1 VTSDTARLEIG
12 PGAGELARG
21 MTELGAILI
30 QAGVG
35 ERPRFQTEL
44 VFEEL
49 VTNAIRHGGVD
60 SDHSV
65 AVTIS
70 LTPEDVVL
78 VVSDQG
84 CPFNPLEQPDPV
96 PATSLAEAKVGGLGI
111 MLVRK
116 AASSLAYER
125 ANDRN
130 LVRVVI
136 PRN

>member
-1 VTSDTARLEIG
+1 MTSDTARLEIG
-12 PGAGELARG
+12 HGAGELARG

-30 QAGVG
+30 RAGVG

-49 VTNAIRHGGVD
+49 VTNAIRHGSVD

-65 AVTIS
+65 EVTVS
-70 LTPEDVVL
+70 LTPEHVVL

-84 CPFNPLEQPDPV
+84 RPFNPLAQPDPA
-96 PATSLAEAKVGGLGI
+96 PATSLADAKIGGLGI
-111 MLVRK
+111 MLARK
-116 AASSLAYER
+116 AAGALAYER
-125 ANDRN
+125 ANGRN
-130 LVRVVI
+130 HVQVVI